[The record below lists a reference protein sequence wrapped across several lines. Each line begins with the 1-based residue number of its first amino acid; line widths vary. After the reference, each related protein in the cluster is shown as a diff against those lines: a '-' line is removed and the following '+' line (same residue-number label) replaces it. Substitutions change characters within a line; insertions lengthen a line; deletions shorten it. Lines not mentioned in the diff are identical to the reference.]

1 MQGNEL
7 KRRLKIAAINVL
19 SSAPLRML
27 TRALYAFFENLNRF
41 LAQAKFR
48 ALIPAAGPNS
58 ICHGSATLKV
68 PANITLGDYVWI
80 GQHVCIG
87 AHSRVV
93 IEDHVRISRGAII
106 ETAGVDFT
114 VEPPYPHVSRP
125 ITIKRGA
132 WLATNSVI
140 LGGVTIGEYAVIGA
154 GAVIAHDVEPRTVVA
169 PPLGRRVTFSPKPG
183 ALQQV
188 GES

>member
-1 MQGNEL
+1 MQGNEF
-7 KRRLKIAAINVL
+7 KRHFKNAAVSL
-19 SSAPLRML
+19 LGFAPVRMSS
-27 TRALYAFFENLNRF
+27 RALIVFFETLDRVW
-41 LAQAKFR
+41 AQAKFR
-48 ALIPAAGPNS
+48 ALVPAAGPNS
-58 ICHGSATLKV
+58 MCHSSATLKV
-68 PANITLGDYVWI
+68 PENISLGDYVWI

-132 WLATNSVI
+132 WLATNAII

-154 GAVIAHDVEPRTVVA
+154 GAIVTHDVEPRTVVA
-169 PPLGRRVTFSPKPG
+169 PPLGRRVTFTPKPDAIRDNEEG
-183 ALQQV
+183 
-188 GES
+188 